1 MIAMMSLQDVG
12 PESFEELRD
21 TPSDAPTT
29 GIGNAYNLHM
39 GSPFERWV
47 TLRNDVEEV
56 RLDFIRTDLQVC
68 LTLTSVA
75 ETHCDSGNREHAART
90 IAKVEKGYATLL
102 RFFSQ
107 AKGLTPEV
115 EREFQSKFQHL
126 RERLDGLQRRR

>member
-1 MIAMMSLQDVG
+1 
-12 PESFEELRD
+12 
-21 TPSDAPTT
+21 
-29 GIGNAYNLHM
+29 M

-47 TLRNDVEEV
+47 TLRDDVEEV

-75 ETHCDSGNREHAART
+75 ETHCDSGNREQAART

-126 RERLDGLQRRR
+126 RQRLDGLQRRR

>member
-21 TPSDAPTT
+21 TPSAAPTT

-47 TLRNDVEEV
+47 TLRDDVEEV

-90 IAKVEKGYATLL
+90 IAKAEKGYSDLL
-102 RFFSQ
+102 QFFSRT
-107 AKGLTPEV
+107 KHLTPEA
-115 EREFQSKFQHL
+115 REELQSIFKQL
-126 RERLDGLQRRR
+126 RS